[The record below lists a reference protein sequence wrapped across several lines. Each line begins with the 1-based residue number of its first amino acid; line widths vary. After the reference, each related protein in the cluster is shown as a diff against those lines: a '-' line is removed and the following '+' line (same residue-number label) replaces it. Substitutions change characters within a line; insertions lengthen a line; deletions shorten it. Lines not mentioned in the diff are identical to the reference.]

1 MRARL
6 YDPKEH
12 EERLRLF
19 DLVANKQNWKCHINA
34 TVVMA
39 DNEIPALGDAII
51 YFTGSVPIM
60 TKLDGG
66 RWLIRADGYYIAI
79 GA

>member
-1 MRARL
+1 MKAIR
-6 YDPKEH
+6 YDEKAH

-19 DLVANKQNWKCHINA
+19 DLVKDRENWKNPIQ
-34 TVVMA
+34 TTIVMA
-39 DNEIPALGDAII
+39 DNEIPALSDAII
-51 YFTGSVPIM
+51 YFTGSVPMM

-66 RWLIRADGYYIAI
+66 RWLVRADGYYVAI